1 MLQVL
6 ALIGRPGAK
15 SSLCCVLGQDTV
27 SGEMFGS
34 LGVIFEEKLTLK
46 NIKIFVAKALM
57 SSYILC
63 KILSIYTRIAQKVFH
78 TSHSNSLGQL
88 IVLCP
93 FNIQY

>member
-34 LGVIFEEKLTLK
+34 LGVIFEEKLALK
-46 NIKIFVAKALM
+46 NIKIFVW
-57 SSYILC
+57 
-63 KILSIYTRIAQKVFH
+63 QK
-78 TSHSNSLGQL
+78 
-88 IVLCP
+88 C
-93 FNIQY
+93 